1 MNRKVISAA
10 VAVAMTATMG
20 SFALPANAAET
31 KTPKYQTTARQ
42 MEKLNRGLIAVKTT
56 ASTENN
62 TKSGV
67 YLSWR
72 LLGDESLET
81 QEFDIYRNGTKIYT
95 TSGAKGTNYTD
106 TSGTANDTYNVV
118 KKGETPKDDESVKPS
133 GTFATA
139 RDDYVR
145 NGYSEKNAFMYM
157 ERV

>member
-20 SFALPANAAET
+20 SFALPASAAET

-56 ASTENN
+56 ASTEKN

-95 TSGAKGTNYTD
+95 TSGAKGTN
-106 TSGTANDTYNVV
+106 
-118 KKGETPKDDESVKPS
+118 
-133 GTFATA
+133 
-139 RDDYVR
+139 
-145 NGYSEKNAFMYM
+145 
-157 ERV
+157 

>member
-72 LLGDESLET
+72 LLGDESLIFTEMV
-81 QEFDIYRNGTKIYT
+81 QKFILHREQRAQIILIHR
-95 TSGAKGTNYTD
+95 
-106 TSGTANDTYNVV
+106 
-118 KKGETPKDDESVKPS
+118 
-133 GTFATA
+133 
-139 RDDYVR
+139 VR
-145 NGYSEKNAFMYM
+145 QMIHIM
-157 ERV
+157 L